1 MKTTATVLLAS
12 ITTAVA
18 FTGSTNAPQRTS
30 ASLQSAQS
38 DLEAL
43 AADLNPVIKYYDPLR
58 LSTWNFWEAGDD
70 ATIGFLRHAEIKHGR
85 VAMAAFVGYVV
96 QSNFH
101 FPWPMTLDGTPF
113 PSTDLSPPEQWAALP
128 IESKHQI
135 ITVIGFLEIYSEL
148 ASSLTDPDCY
158 QPHYMKGGKPGAYP
172 KFGSAIPH
180 PVPFNLYDPF
190 GFSKNRSEEA
200 KAKGLVAEV
209 NNGRLAML
217 GIFGFLC
224 EQTLPGSV
232 PLLGKIVTP
241 YDGDMI
247 AGKAF
252 TFF

>member
-1 MKTTATVLLAS
+1 MKSAAPLFLASSTIVAAFTVPTATTPATL
-12 ITTAVA
+12 
-18 FTGSTNAPQRTS
+18 
-30 ASLQSAQS
+30 SLQSAQS

-43 AADLNPVIKYYDPLR
+43 ATDCNPAIKYYDPLR
-58 LSTWNFWEAGDD
+58 LSTWNFWEAGDE

-101 FPWPMTLDGTPF
+101 WPWAMKLDGTPF
-113 PSTDLSPPEQWAALP
+113 PSSDLSPPEQWASLP

-135 ITVIGFLEIYSEL
+135 LTVIGFLEIYSEL
-148 ASSLTDPDCY
+148 ASSLTDDCY

-172 KFGSAIPH
+172 KFGKAIPH

-190 GFSKNRSEEA
+190 GFSKNRTEEA
-200 KAKGLVAEV
+200 KARGLVAEI

-217 GIFGFLC
+217 GIFGFLL

-232 PLLGKIVTP
+232 PLLGKIVLP
-241 YDGDMI
+241 YDGDLI

-252 TFF
+252 TFY